1 MLIPLFWEY
10 EIIEVKNEEE
20 ELTSFDKEFCRHKY

>member
-10 EIIEVKNEEE
+10 EIIEVENEEE
-20 ELTSFDKEFCRHKY
+20 ELTSFDKELRK

>member
-10 EIIEVKNEEE
+10 EIIEVENEDE
-20 ELTSFDKEFCRHKY
+20 ELTSFDKELRK

>member
-10 EIIEVKNEEE
+10 EIIEVENEDE
-20 ELTSFDKEFCRHKY
+20 ELTSFDKELSIVI

>member
-10 EIIEVKNEEE
+10 EIIEVENEEK
-20 ELTSFDKEFCRHKY
+20 ELTSFDKELRK

>member
-10 EIIEVKNEEE
+10 EIIEVENEEE
-20 ELTSFDKEFCRHKY
+20 ELTSFDKELR

>member
-1 MLIPLFWEY
+1 MLIALFWEY

-20 ELTSFDKEFCRHKY
+20 ELTSFDKELRK